1 MKLIYQTKVT
11 NLGVM
16 AADFFVQKMIIMF
29 QDNAPEE
36 LADYCILHSG
46 NQVADIIQEND
57 VLVIADTE
65 YTILHVGE
73 DVQTNLQN
81 LGHITLRFDGSTG
94 GLSGSLYLEDN
105 VFPNIRIGD
114 KIEIYR
120 K

>member
-16 AADFFVQKMIIMF
+16 AADFFVQRMIIMF

-36 LADYCILHSG
+36 LADYCVLHSE
-46 NQVADIIQEND
+46 NRVLDIIQEND
-57 VLVIADTE
+57 VLVIAGRE
-65 YTILHVGE
+65 YKIIDVGE